1 MKNIKKFFLYYIL
14 FLVICFLI
22 NFLLFFNL
30 FISRDV
36 VFNLAITPFN
46 ISREYPNIW
55 SNIKFCYCL
64 SCFIS
69 YTILFKSVIYKII
82 KNPKKK
88 NIKENNIDTNK
99 FNLII
104 GINEYGVKRYIEED
118 GLYQNIMITG
128 TIGSGKTSSAMYPF
142 TKQIMKYKANDFSQ
156 KIAMLILDVKG
167 NYYKKV
173 EEFAEEINRKE
184 DLIKI
189 DLTCS
194 VRYNP
199 LDKPE
204 LKPVVLANRL
214 KTILL
219 LFSKNNS
226 ESYWLDKAEQVLTEC
241 IKLCRLYNDGYVDF
255 IEIHKLVMF
264 DNYYKEKI
272 EIIRNKFLSGILSE
286 SNEYELLSCLN
297 FFQKEFFSLDSR
309 TLSILKSEISRI
321 TNIFVSDYNVSKT
334 FCPHKEDINFKGFDD
349 VLDKGKIVVLNMNIS
364 EYENLSKIIAAYL
377 KLDFQTTVMNRLSN
391 GKKIRKSCFISDEYH
406 EYVTSTDS
414 DFFSQSREAKCINIV
429 ATQSYTSLLNTIKDQ
444 STVKVIIQNLVNKI
458 WFRTDDSFTIEE
470 AQKQIGKEEKEK
482 SSITV
487 SENAKE
493 TNYSFIMDSL
503 VSRDS
508 SISESFN
515 KFTQKDYIYDTNFF
529 TQELQTF
536 SSLVFLSNGFKIL
549 KPEKL
554 KMIPYFKNNNFEEN
568 ENRFQDTK
576 ESKNQEIIDFEN
588 MKLFCDSTKEKN
600 KGINKYK
607 KGFDIN
613 ES

>member
-1 MKNIKKFFLYYIL
+1 MKNIKKLCSCYFL
-14 FLVICFLI
+14 FLFICFLI
-22 NFLLFFNL
+22 NFVLFFGL
-30 FISRDV
+30 FISKSV
-36 VFNLAITPFN
+36 IFNLAFTPFD
-46 ISREYPNIW
+46 ICLKYPRIW
-55 SNIKFCYCL
+55 FNIKCSYVL
-64 SCFIS
+64 SCFIA
-69 YTILFKSVIYKII
+69 YTILFKSVII
-82 KNPKKK
+82 KFIQSPKKEQIEEK
-88 NIKENNIDTNK
+88 IDKDKIRLKIGTNK
-99 FNLII
+99 NGNSVF
-104 GINEYGVKRYIEED
+104 IEEE

-142 TKQIMKYKANDFSQ
+142 TRQIMSYKASDYEN

-173 EEFAEEINRKE
+173 EEFAEKLNRKE
-184 DLIKI
+184 DILKI
-189 DLTCS
+189 DLS
-194 VRYNP
+194 KKVKYNP
-199 LDKPE
+199 LDKPN

-241 IKLCRLYNDGYVDF
+241 IKFCRMYNNGYVDF

-264 DNYYKEKI
+264 ESYYKEKI
-272 EIIRNKFLSGILSE
+272 EIIRNKFFNGKLTE

-334 FCPHKEDINFKGFDD
+334 FCPRKEEINFNGFDE

-377 KLDFQTTVMNRLSN
+377 KLDFQSTVMNRLSN
-391 GKKIRKSCFISDEYH
+391 NKKIRKSCFISDEYH

-444 STVKVIIQNLVNKI
+444 STVKVIIQSLVNKI
-458 WFRTDDSFTIEE
+458 WFRTDDIFTIEE

-529 TQELQTF
+529 TQELKTF
-536 SSLVFLSNGFKIL
+536 SSLCFLSNGFKIL
-549 KPEKL
+549 KPEEL
-554 KMIPYFKNNNFEEN
+554 NMIPYFKEEIVAN
-568 ENRFQDTK
+568 EKVQK
-576 ESKNQEIIDFEN
+576 ENYSF
-588 MKLFCDSTKEKN
+588 EKN
-600 KGINKYK
+600 DSKKTERNFL
-607 KGFDIN
+607 KGFDMN
-613 ES
+613 EN